1 MSNNRRSES
10 RKIRMS
16 KVAVLSPTQNGKIH
30 REAAF
35 MEDVNRTGCG
45 LRARFPLPIGFP
57 LLLEVSGEHI
67 YAGTVRHCNRDGVE
81 YLIGVEFDGPADDL
95 CLGRLQNA
103 AGFGNRV
110 SFSAFR

>member
-1 MSNNRRSES
+1 MSNRRTES

-16 KVAVLSPTQNGKIH
+16 KVGVLSPTQNGKIH
-30 REAAF
+30 RETAF

-57 LLLEVSGEHI
+57 MLLEVSGEHI

-81 YLIGVEFDGPADDL
+81 YVIGVEFDGPADDL
-95 CLGRLQNA
+95 WLGRLHNSS
-103 AGFGNRV
+103 GFGSRV
-110 SFSAFR
+110 SVSAAR